1 MQHYHSNRYRSKK
14 FSNQSTSL
22 LLGIIYQES
31 DSQNLFFARKLKTSK
46 HRSSV
51 SILTLVKPPKSP
63 PLPSPQLKQPVPKLL
78 VLLCHNNQYVPVTPT
93 PNTITTTSNYSC
105 CYKSKYTDI
114 KFCYFTQNTET
125 LKNYYTI
132 DSFYPYSSMYW
143 LEE

>member
-78 VLLCHNNQYVPVTPT
+78 VLLCHNNQCVPQSPPPQTQSQQPVTT
-93 PNTITTTSNYSC
+93 AVATKAS
-105 CYKSKYTDI
+105 
-114 KFCYFTQNTET
+114 T
-125 LKNYYTI
+125 L
-132 DSFYPYSSMYW
+132 PSSSVI
-143 LEE
+143 LLKTLRH